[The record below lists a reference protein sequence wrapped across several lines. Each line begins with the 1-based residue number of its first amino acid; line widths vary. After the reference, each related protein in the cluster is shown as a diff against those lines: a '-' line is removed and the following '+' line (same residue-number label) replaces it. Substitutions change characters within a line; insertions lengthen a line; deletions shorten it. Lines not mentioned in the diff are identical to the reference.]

1 MRAVGFDI
9 RIFPFLAGELWTF
22 QTADLILM
30 ELFVRAGT
38 DTHLDSLAFLT
49 YRFCSVLTE
58 EVYSQVS
65 FLEILGSV
73 GYLYLLTNPIKRK
86 TFTYICK

>member
-1 MRAVGFDI
+1 
-9 RIFPFLAGELWTF
+9 
-22 QTADLILM
+22 M

-38 DTHLDSLAFLT
+38 DPHLDSLAFLT

-58 EVYSQVS
+58 EEYCQVS

-73 GYLYLLTNPIKRK
+73 SYLDLLTTLQANQKEN
-86 TFTYICK
+86 FYLHM